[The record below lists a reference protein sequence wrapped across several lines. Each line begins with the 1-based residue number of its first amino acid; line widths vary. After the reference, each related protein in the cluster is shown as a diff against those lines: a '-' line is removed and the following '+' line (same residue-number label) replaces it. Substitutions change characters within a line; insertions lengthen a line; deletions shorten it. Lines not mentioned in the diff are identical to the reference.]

1 MKRYRYLLFDA
12 DNTLFD
18 FTKAEYL
25 SFAGACSAC
34 NIAYSEVLYKQY
46 SDIND
51 GLWKLHEQG
60 RITLDSLKL
69 ERFRKLLL
77 TNGFSNDSQTEE
89 RAAEMRDS
97 YMLYLSR
104 QTCLIDGAEDIC
116 RKLSEKYEMYIVT
129 NGIGM
134 IQRSRFAGSVLTP
147 FFRGMFVSEEIGASK
162 PSSEYYDHVL
172 STIGCGD
179 KMAYLAIG
187 DSLTS
192 DCAGA
197 INYGLDICFFDRHD
211 RPTGDLDITYTIRYL
226 SELEAILL

>member
-25 SFAGACSAC
+25 SFTGVCSAC
-34 NIAYSEVLYKQY
+34 NIAYSDALYKQY

-51 GLWKLHEQG
+51 RLWKLHEQG

-77 TNGFSNDSQTEE
+77 ANGFHDDNRTEE

-97 YMLYLSR
+97 YMSYLSR
-104 QTCLIDGAEDIC
+104 QTCLIDGAEDVC
-116 RKLSEKYEMYIVT
+116 RRLSEKYEMYIVT
-129 NGIGM
+129 NGISM
-134 IQRSRFAGSVLTP
+134 IQRSRFEGSVLTP
-147 FFRGMFVSEEIGASK
+147 FFKGMFVSEEIGASK

-172 STIGCGD
+172 RTIGCDD
-179 KMAYLAIG
+179 KRSYLAIG

-197 INYGLDICFFDRHD
+197 VNYGLDICFFDRHD

>member
-34 NIAYSEVLYKQY
+34 NIAYSDVLYKQY

-97 YMLYLSR
+97 YMSHLSR

-116 RKLSEKYEMYIVT
+116 RKLSEKYEMYIIT

-172 STIGCGD
+172 HTIGCDD
-179 KMAYLAIG
+179 KRAYLAIG

-197 INYGLDICFFDRHD
+197 VNYGLDICFFDRHD